1 MIDLRKIAIIFIIAI
16 LFSIF
21 VFTFVDAVNP
31 EPDRTEFCTDFGERP
46 RPLFEQKP
54 NVKCPDIGPT
64 KEEHKQCNNNLG
76 YIQYEYDSTG
86 CVESYECTCEAGLKD
101 LVDKKNLIDFIVFT
115 IFALIA
121 ILVGLFLP
129 YEKNTLN
136 EWVGTG
142 FMLGGLITLFIGT
155 ARFFGDLAR
164 PLRPVVILIELIV
177 VIYIAYK
184 KLGNL
189 KHKK

>member
-1 MIDLRKIAIIFIIAI
+1 MIDLRKVAIIFVIAI
-16 LFSIF
+16 LYAIF

-31 EPDRTEFCTDFGERP
+31 GPDRNEYCTDSFEKPRSLIERK
-46 RPLFEQKP
+46 QG
-54 NVKCPDIGPT
+54 VDCPDIDPT
-64 KEEHKQCNNNLG
+64 KEEIMQCSKNLG
-76 YIQYEYDSTG
+76 YIQFDYDS
-86 CVESYECTCEAGLKD
+86 SYECSCKEGFKGLME
-101 LVDKKNLIDFIVFT
+101 KKNLIDFGIYT

-164 PLRPVVILIELIV
+164 PLRPVVILVELII
-177 VIYIAYK
+177 VIYISYK
-184 KLGNL
+184 KLGNF
-189 KHKK
+189 KNKK